1 MPKPPMRL
9 ALLGHSEVEP
19 TCYPHF
25 LKYHPFPFHHFSP
38 STTINNFQVHHPF
51 MYTTSTKNSLHLSSS
66 LFHLSLG
73 SKTLYY
79 KKSRATFLLPLTS
92 QKALCMLLTP
102 FTKAYIIQVTIL
114 ATNFFFLL
122 FFFIRTLWIYEV
134 ILLLYFYSLYFLALY
149 FYVIKTWLFS
159 YLQAY
164 TMCEGVYLYIHTYIL
179 NFIDLRKDHP

>member
-25 LKYHPFPFHHFSP
+25 LYSPFGLRGREGEQSRVDLVQNQLIFSLYYSTPLHSPSFPPPSKQPIKYHTFPFHHFSP

-73 SKTLYY
+73 SKTLCY
-79 KKSRATFLLPLTS
+79 KKNPSNLFASTSLPKSLVY
-92 QKALCMLLTP
+92 APYP
-102 FTKAYIIQVTIL
+102 F
-114 ATNFFFLL
+114 
-122 FFFIRTLWIYEV
+122 
-134 ILLLYFYSLYFLALY
+134 
-149 FYVIKTWLFS
+149 
-159 YLQAY
+159 
-164 TMCEGVYLYIHTYIL
+164 H
-179 NFIDLRKDHP
+179 

>member
-51 MYTTSTKNSLHLSSS
+51 MYTTSTKNSQHLSSS

-73 SKTLYY
+73 SKTLCY
-79 KKSRATFLLPLTS
+79 KKSEQPFLLPLAS
-92 QKALCMLLTP
+92 QKALCKPLTP
-102 FTKAYIIQVTIL
+102 SLKLTSSRLLSQQPK
-114 ATNFFFLL
+114 FF
-122 FFFIRTLWIYEV
+122 FFFIHTLWIYEV

-164 TMCEGVYLYIHTYIL
+164 SMCEGVYLIY
-179 NFIDLRKDHP
+179 

>member
-66 LFHLSLG
+66 LFHLSLD
-73 SKTLYY
+73 SKTRCY
-79 KKSRATFLLPLTS
+79 KKNPSNLFASTSLPKSLMYGPLHLSLKLTS
-92 QKALCMLLTP
+92 SRLLSQQP
-102 FTKAYIIQVTIL
+102 IF
-114 ATNFFFLL
+114 
-122 FFFIRTLWIYEV
+122 FFFIHTLWIYEV
-134 ILLLYFYSLYFLALY
+134 FLLLYFYSIFPCSLLLCNKDLAFL
-149 FYVIKTWLFS
+149 I
-159 YLQAY
+159 
-164 TMCEGVYLYIHTYIL
+164 
-179 NFIDLRKDHP
+179 FIGIYNV